1 MLFAALCV
9 PVLMMLFLIGM
20 GALEDLLSPP
30 TAEPVEVT
38 AEQSPG
44 PEV

>member
-20 GALEDLLSPP
+20 GAFEDLLSGPDP
-30 TAEPVEVT
+30 EPVEVT
-38 AEQSPG
+38 AEQAS
-44 PEV
+44 EA

>member
-20 GALEDLLSPP
+20 GAFEDLVSRPAP
-30 TAEPVEVT
+30 DPVEVAADQT
-38 AEQSPG
+38 
-44 PEV
+44 PEA

>member
-20 GALEDLLSPP
+20 GAFEDLLSEPAP
-30 TAEPVEVT
+30 EPVEVT
-38 AEQSPG
+38 AEQA
-44 PEV
+44 PEL